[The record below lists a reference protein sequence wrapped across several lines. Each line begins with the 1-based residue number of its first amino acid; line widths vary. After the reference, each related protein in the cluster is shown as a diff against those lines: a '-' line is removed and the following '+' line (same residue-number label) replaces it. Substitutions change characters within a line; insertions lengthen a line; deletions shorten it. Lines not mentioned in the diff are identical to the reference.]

1 MISLLILVLL
11 FLHFSESTED
21 LQLRMV
27 SRLVNEA
34 VMCLEEGIL
43 NSPVDGDIAAV
54 FGLGFPP
61 MWGGKS

>member
-1 MISLLILVLL
+1 M
-11 FLHFSESTED
+11 FSESTED

-27 SRLVNEA
+27 SRFVNEA

-61 MWGGKS
+61 MWGGKRRM